1 VPEEERAL
9 FERLSGG
16 QSRNLADLITAKLAA
31 HENRVQFKNPV
42 EPREPGFPPKVVEV
56 YKKHSLA
63 WPTFANEVGLAYY
76 SLDTSLANSPKP
88 SKSFLRLRIGRRF

>member
-1 VPEEERAL
+1 
-9 FERLSGG
+9 
-16 QSRNLADLITAKLAA
+16 
-31 HENRVQFKNPV
+31 
-42 EPREPGFPPKVVEV
+42 VVEV
-56 YKKHSLA
+56 YKKYSLA